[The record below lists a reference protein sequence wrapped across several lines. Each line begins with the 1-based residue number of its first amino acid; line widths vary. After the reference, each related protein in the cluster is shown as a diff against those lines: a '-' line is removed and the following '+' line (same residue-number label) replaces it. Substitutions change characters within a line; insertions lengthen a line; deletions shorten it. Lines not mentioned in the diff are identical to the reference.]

1 MLRLAPVVFCSSSS
15 SSNERARARRAAEK
29 KRLESFK
36 VIRTNLQNIIQSE
49 KAYLADIRKKY
60 EPIITFT
67 DNSEVDDADETVP
80 DTDRVPDG
88 TSQ

>member
-1 MLRLAPVVFCSSSS
+1 MLRIAPVVFCSSSS
-15 SSNERARARRAAEK
+15 NNDRTRARRAAEK

-60 EPIITFT
+60 EPIITFADT
-67 DNSEVDDADETVP
+67 SDDGDETVP
-80 DTDRVPDG
+80 DSDRVPND
-88 TSQ
+88 SEK